1 MSNEGRMEESFLLL
15 SHNRIRNFVRYLKQK
30 RIAIIIAGVIGLAF
44 GIFYSTFKKPVY
56 TSNLTFSLEEEDKLS
71 GAGVLNLASQF
82 GFDLGGTGSTLF
94 SGDNVIELLN
104 SRRIIQKTLLKRY
117 DDSNVSYADI
127 YLDISGIRNTKKL
140 PKPYFVIEQD
150 SGLTRL
156 QDSLLKVMY
165 EGITETWLQV
175 DKPNKRFDIYEVSF
189 KSFDEKFSKSF
200 TEELVE
206 VMSDFYTE
214 IKTKKAKYNVSILQ
228 RRVDSLYNGYISSLY
243 GKAALSDANV
253 NPAFQVPLV
262 GIQKKQT
269 DISVIGAAYGELL
282 KNLEIAKYSLL
293 KQTPLIQIIDAP
305 QYPLDKKKHSF
316 VYYGLLGLV
325 GFVFLTILFLLA
337 LKISKRFFALYFS

>member
-1 MSNEGRMEESFLLL
+1 MEDTFLLL
-15 SHNRIRNFVRYLKQK
+15 SHDRIRNFIRYLKQK
-30 RIAIIIAGVIGLAF
+30 RLLLIIAGVAGLAV
-44 GIFYSTFKKPVY
+44 GIFYSSFKKPVY

-104 SRRIIQKTLLKRY
+104 SRRIVQKTLLKRY
-117 DDSNVSYADI
+117 GNTNVSYADVF
-127 YLDISGIRNTKKL
+127 LDISGIREAKKL
-140 PKPYFVIEQD
+140 PRPYFLIEQET
-150 SGLTRL
+150 GITRQ

-165 EGITETWLQV
+165 ESITETWLQV
-175 DKPNKRFDIYEVSF
+175 DKPNKRFDIYQVTF
-189 KSFDEKFSKSF
+189 KSLDEKFSKLF
-200 TEELVE
+200 TEELVG

-228 RRVDSLYNGYISSLY
+228 KRVDSLYNGYINSLY

-269 DISVIGAAYGELL
+269 EVSVTGAAYSELL
-282 KNLEIAKYSLL
+282 KNLEIAKYTLL
-293 KQTPLIQIIDAP
+293 KQTPLIQIIDTP
-305 QYPLDKKKHSF
+305 EYPLDKKKHSF
-316 VYYGLLGLV
+316 VYYGLLGML
-325 GFVFLTILFLLA
+325 GLVFLTIIFLFV
-337 LKISKRFFALYFS
+337 LKITRKFATIYFS